1 MNSLHLILALP
12 ARADQLLEI
21 ALQAAPSLIAL
32 LRRGEPAAHEAGLS
46 ATLCRACGIT
56 AQQDWPLAP
65 VCAAAEGQPVTP
77 NRYWLR
83 LDPVHLEVA
92 MGGLILRPPESLAL
106 TRTEADALI
115 DAINLH
121 WLPEHLALYAAH
133 PARWYLPLPEVPIL
147 HTTPLDQMVGEYLT
161 PHLPRGAD
169 ARRFL
174 HLINEVQMLLHMH
187 PVNQAREA
195 AGLPLVNGLW
205 LWGGGRLPVLESRF
219 DLIAGDSFE
228 MQALAHQAG
237 ILMTPQPKAL
247 TDLQH
252 CDRALVALTQAATEE
267 DGDPGARLA
276 QLEQNWFHPLLRQL
290 QQGRIRQVRL
300 DLVGHR
306 AVTLTPWQSWR
317 FWR

>member
-1 MNSLHLILALP
+1 MKSLHLILALP
-12 ARADQLLEI
+12 AHADQLLEI
-21 ALQAAPSLIAL
+21 ARQSAPSLITL
-32 LRRGEPAAHEAGLS
+32 LQRGEAVAHEAGLS
-46 ATLCRACGIT
+46 ATLCRACGIA

-65 VCAAAEGQPVTP
+65 ICAAAEGLPVTP
-77 NRYWLR
+77 HQYWLC

-92 MGGLILRPPESLAL
+92 MGGLILRPPESLNL

-121 WLPEHLALYAAH
+121 WLSEHLALHATH
-133 PARWYLPLPEVPIL
+133 PGRWYLPLPEVPIL
-147 HTTPLDQMVGEYLT
+147 RTTPLDEMAGEYLT

-187 PVNQAREA
+187 PVNRAREE

-205 LWGGGRLPVLESRF
+205 LWGGGCLPTPKSLF
-219 DLIAGDSFE
+219 DLIAGDPLVI
-228 MQALAHQAG
+228 QALAYQAG
-237 ILMTPQPKAL
+237 VLMTPQPNAL

-252 CDRALVALTQAATEE
+252 SGRTLVVLTQAATEE
-267 DGDPGARLA
+267 EGDPSKRLA
-276 QLEQNWFHPLLRQL
+276 QLEQNWFKPLLRQL
-290 QQGRIRQVRL
+290 RQGRIRQVRL
-300 DLVGHR
+300 DLVGHQ
-306 AVTLTPWQSWR
+306 AVTLTPWQSRR

>member
-1 MNSLHLILALP
+1 MNSLHLVLALP
-12 ARADQLLEI
+12 ARGDQLIEL
-21 ALQAAPSLIAL
+21 AHQHAPSLSAL
-32 LRRGEPAAHEAGLS
+32 LRRGDPAKHEAGLS
-46 ATLCRACGIT
+46 ATLCHAFSIT

-65 VCAAAEGQPVTP
+65 LCAAAEGLPVTSG
-77 NRYWLR
+77 RYWLR

-92 MGGLILRPPESLAL
+92 MGGLILQPQATLNL

-121 WLPEHLALYAAH
+121 WLPEHLSLYAAH
-133 PARWYLPLPEVPIL
+133 PARWYMPLPEVPIL
-147 HTTPLDQMVGEYLT
+147 HTTPLDQMAGEYLT

-187 PVNQAREA
+187 PVNQVREE

-205 LWGGGRLPVLESRF
+205 IWGGGWLPDVENRF

-228 MQALAHQAG
+228 MQALAHHAG
-237 ILMTPQPKAL
+237 VLITPQPDAL
-247 TDLQH
+247 AGLQH
-252 CDRALVALTQAATEE
+252 CGRALVALTQTGTDEF
-267 DGDPGARLA
+267 GDPAERLA
-276 QLEQNWFHPLLRQL
+276 QLEQRWFQPLLRQL
-290 QQGRIRQVRL
+290 QRGGIRQVRL

-306 AVTLTPWQSWR
+306 AVTLTPGQSWR